1 MNVNCIN
8 IKRVSRFNDYST
20 YLCTVDGVAV
30 PLQPFAIARVVCK
43 LLLRN
48 SYAIYR
54 TQAGRVIIVKVKTS
68 KFHNIG
74 YLTLLIFFNHTF
86 LKCLSFPWAIF
97 TTDLYCYKQT
107 VTLQSPSLSLSVHLD
122 RFHFSPALPR
132 PSVVRPSVRR
142 TDDFDDKQKQTN
154 RLCGRWS
161 RTCRQNPPSSA
172 AGCEILAHP
181 FSVGGVQI
189 RIIGIGKRISS
200 STSLSSSSLSHYPS
214 GRLFTMHGSAIV
226 KATGKLSQSKP
237 L

>member
-132 PSVVRPSVRR
+132 PSVVRPSVALMISTTNKNKPTVCVDGGRGHAGRIPRVRR
-142 TDDFDDKQKQTN
+142 QVARF
-154 RLCGRWS
+154 L
-161 RTCRQNPPSSA
+161 P
-172 AGCEILAHP
+172 IP
-181 FSVGGVQI
+181 F
-189 RIIGIGKRISS
+189 
-200 STSLSSSSLSHYPS
+200 
-214 GRLFTMHGSAIV
+214 
-226 KATGKLSQSKP
+226 P
-237 L
+237 LEECKFA